1 MQAVNLRVKSMRWT
15 AAAVGITYVNM
26 LFVLISLVS
35 GTALAVAASLPCSGW
50 LFSAAFLAA
59 TRTPAVR
66 GAALAKLC
74 RTLLFFM

>member
-1 MQAVNLRVKSMRWT
+1 MRWT

-35 GTALAVAASLPCSGW
+35 GPALAVAASLRLSCTGW

-59 TRTPAVR
+59 TRTPVVR

-74 RTLLFFM
+74 STLLFFM